1 MKSVISTTIV
11 LFAVYIGAA
20 GCLKSH
26 PVGVVSNPSSNKT
39 TMSTPI
45 KITVGSAVFTA
56 TLNDNA
62 AANAFKNLLPL
73 TIDMSELNGNEKFY
87 YLDDSLPTEAT
98 NVGAIQSGD
107 LMVYGDKCV
116 VLFYETF
123 KTSYRYTSLGRIN
136 DPAGLEKALGTK
148 NVVVKFELP

>member
-1 MKSVISTTIV
+1 MKHVVAITIV
-11 LFAVYIGAA
+11 LFAGYLGGA
-20 GCLKSH
+20 GCLKNHSMN
-26 PVGVVSNPSSNKT
+26 VVSNPINT
-39 TMSTPI
+39 NITMTISI

-73 TIDMSELNGNEKFY
+73 TLDMDELNGNEKFC
-87 YLDDSLPTEAT
+87 YLNDSLPTEAS
-98 NVGAIQSGD
+98 NVGTIQLGD
-107 LMVYGDKCV
+107 LMLYGDTCV
-116 VLFYETF
+116 VLCYETF

-136 DPAGLEKALGTK
+136 DPSGLGKALGTK